1 MLTRLSGSKIKNIFM
16 FILKILDCHWRQIHT
31 KQTSTFFETQWELW
45 DFLKTGLKLLIIES
59 PQELNEDVDFW
70 ISCPNFPNDILK
82 NGTLN
87 VQFTKLP
94 RWVLYSLKFEGQF
107 LLTYLNLIF
116 PLVILNLLKR
126 IPLNYLVQCLRN
138 SLI

>member
-16 FILKILDCHWRQIHT
+16 FILKILDCRWRQIHT
-31 KQTSTFFETQWELW
+31 MQTSIFFETQREIR
-45 DFLKTGLKLLIIES
+45 DFLKTGLKLLITES

-107 LLTYLNLIF
+107 LLTYLNFIF

>member
-1 MLTRLSGSKIKNIFM
+1 M
-16 FILKILDCHWRQIHT
+16 FILKILDCRWRQIHT
-31 KQTSTFFETQWELW
+31 MQTSIFFETQREIR
-45 DFLKTGLKLLIIES
+45 DFLKTGLKLLITES

-94 RWVLYSLKFEGQF
+94 R
-107 LLTYLNLIF
+107 
-116 PLVILNLLKR
+116 
-126 IPLNYLVQCLRN
+126 
-138 SLI
+138 